1 MELAQFFAR
10 HPRVALAFSGGCD
23 SAYLLYAARKHAA
36 QVCAYYVKTAFQP
49 AFELEDAKRLAQQ
62 LQAPMKVLELDVL
75 GDGRVAA
82 NPKDRCYHC
91 KRAMFARLKQEA
103 ERDGFRVLIDGTN
116 ASDDAADRPGM
127 VALRELEVLSPLRL
141 CGITKDR
148 VRALSKEAG
157 LFTWD
162 KPAYACLATRIPT
175 GTPIQQQTLSQVETA
190 EEALR
195 RLGFSDLRVRVGE
208 QAAKLQLKADQMAKA
223 VELRERILEEL
234 SPYFDQVLLDLKAR

>member
-1 MELAQFFAR
+1 MELAQFFAQ

-23 SAYLLYAARKHAA
+23 SAYLLYAAKKHAT

-62 LQAPMKVLELDVL
+62 LQVRMKVLELDVL

-82 NPKDRCYHC
+82 NPKDRCFYC
-91 KRAMFARLKQEA
+91 KRAMFAHLKQEA
-103 ERDGFRVLIDGTN
+103 ERDGFLVLIDGTN

-175 GTPIQQQTLSQVETA
+175 GTPIQQQTLSQVEAA

-208 QAAKLQLKADQMAKA
+208 QAAKLQFKADQMAKA
-223 VELRERILEEL
+223 IEFRERILADL
-234 SPYFDQVLLDLKAR
+234 SPYFKQVLLDLKAR

>member
-1 MELAQFFAR
+1 MCWATGAWR
-10 HPRVALAFSGGCD
+10 PTPRT
-23 SAYLLYAARKHAA
+23 AA
-36 QVCAYYVKTAFQP
+36 TI
-49 AFELEDAKRLAQQ
+49 
-62 LQAPMKVLELDVL
+62 
-75 GDGRVAA
+75 
-82 NPKDRCYHC
+82 
-91 KRAMFARLKQEA
+91 
-103 ERDGFRVLIDGTN
+103 ERDGLRVLIDGTN

-175 GTPIQQQTLSQVETA
+175 GTPIQQQTLSQVEAA

-234 SPYFDQVLLDLKAR
+234 SPYFDQVLLDLEAR